1 MYELIDISMV
11 PHPSSPDLMD
21 AYEQYMNTKDE
32 IFIGMDIP
40 VEEYQ
45 PIIYNREEAAR
56 NLAILM
62 SLDVGPMESVTI
74 VGNSRVWHAAGPREI
89 VDWLREGF

>member
-1 MYELIDISMV
+1 MYELLEISMV
-11 PHPSSPDLMD
+11 PHPSSPDLMEG
-21 AYEQYMNTKDE
+21 YERYKEE
-32 IFIGMDIP
+32 IFIGAQFP

-45 PIIYNREEAAR
+45 PIIYNREEAER

-74 VGNSRVWHAAGPREI
+74 VGNSRAWHAAGPREI